1 MDLLVEAK
9 KSNKEAF
16 YELVNKYNHIFYKTA
31 RVFFTDDKDIYPI
44 LEKSL
49 LQAFKDLVNV
59 KNEREF
65 ICWTLR
71 ILIFDCTKQKEK
83 FSKDYRRKLGN
94 REIAFSITDKV
105 AISEATVGNLEY
117 QAYRNSSI
125 VEEYITSI
133 EPSARIPSLLY
144 FYANLSIEEIS
155 KILKDSEHEIK
166 EIIDK
171 SRIKIYEMIK
181 NKEVDL

>member
-16 YELVNKYNHIFYKTA
+16 YELVDKYNHIFYKTA
-31 RVFFTDDKDIYPI
+31 RVFFTDDDDIYPVI
-44 LEKSL
+44 EKSL
-49 LQAFKDLVNV
+49 LQSFKDLVNA
-59 KNEREF
+59 KNEKEF
-65 ICWTLR
+65 LCLTLR
-71 ILIFDCTKQKEK
+71 ILIFNCTRQKEK
-83 FSKDYRRKLGN
+83 FSKDYRKRLGN
-94 REIAFSITDKV
+94 REIAFCITDKV
-105 AISEATVGNLEY
+105 AISESTVGNLEY
-117 QAYRNSSI
+117 QAYRNSSV

-144 FYANLSIEEIS
+144 FYANLSVDDIS
-155 KILKDSEHEIK
+155 KILKDSEK
-166 EIIDK
+166 EIAEIIKK